1 MARVELSSAFIAAT
15 LIAAGTARAQVAPAR
30 LTDWLELTYSL
41 ARDLNS
47 GLAAI
52 DRNGDRVTSDVDI
65 LLAVHDD
72 VLLRE
77 TPDLDEDGVITAAD
91 VLLSIRHYI
100 VESLPDP
107 TVYPT
112 YKLEDGVAILLAL
125 EEGGDVSELVD
136 VNKDGV
142 VSIEDYF
149 ELFEKLGQPVK
160 TVDVPFILAQ
170 QIFNQ
175 MGWAI
180 DIGIDVLR
188 TAQVVL
194 HNPEI
199 SNTWQTPA
207 NPLILPHRRHN
218 KDLSRSNWPA
228 NHSAGVSINW
238 NRDPNAVPSIGH
250 QQATSASWPAEHSI
264 EFSSSWT
271 RPQWPANHST
281 TLSPTFDNTYH
292 SSAWSSLNGHST
304 SVSSDLPATHTT
316 WHSSQWATQP
326 NHRGSISIQ
335 WPAEHQATLSRDWP
349 ANHLPQTSSN
359 GTPLAPPDGPY
370 LIPFYPATHAESL
383 SAAWPLTHLANYS
396 KGWPTNHDVP
406 HSRGYAPN
414 HLLAFSG
421 GWPEAHVL
429 SNSKTFPPSHQWA
442 TSIGWGNHAV
452 NTSALWPATH
462 VAYVSRGWPQIPPI
476 WPANHV
482 AASSTA
488 WYSPTPGVPLF
499 NWPRTVFPLDHS
511 WFTTV
516 KDAIPG
522 LPATPAARPPAQ
534 LTP

>member
-264 EFSSSWT
+264 EFSIERALPHIDHFAATGMSEADWIT
-271 RPQWPANHST
+271 RRRALANGEAERPLTRFPSGETVGSEACAGCHAGEHAQWQTSPHRQAMSHLAGENPAAAKD
-281 TLSPTFDNTYH
+281 PTCVRCHATAKSIPAPSELAGFRLDDGVGCESCHGPGKRHVDAGGAPGTIEGLGDDCPVCVIEAVCTSCH
-292 SSAWSSLNGHST
+292 TKAWDPDWDLKT
-304 SVSSDLPATHTT
+304 DLPRAGH
-316 WHSSQWATQP
+316 
-326 NHRGSISIQ
+326 G
-335 WPAEHQATLSRDWP
+335 
-349 ANHLPQTSSN
+349 
-359 GTPLAPPDGPY
+359 
-370 LIPFYPATHAESL
+370 
-383 SAAWPLTHLANYS
+383 
-396 KGWPTNHDVP
+396 
-406 HSRGYAPN
+406 
-414 HLLAFSG
+414 
-421 GWPEAHVL
+421 
-429 SNSKTFPPSHQWA
+429 
-442 TSIGWGNHAV
+442 
-452 NTSALWPATH
+452 
-462 VAYVSRGWPQIPPI
+462 
-476 WPANHV
+476 
-482 AASSTA
+482 
-488 WYSPTPGVPLF
+488 SPTPHP
-499 NWPRTVFPLDHS
+499 
-511 WFTTV
+511 
-516 KDAIPG
+516 
-522 LPATPAARPPAQ
+522 
-534 LTP
+534 